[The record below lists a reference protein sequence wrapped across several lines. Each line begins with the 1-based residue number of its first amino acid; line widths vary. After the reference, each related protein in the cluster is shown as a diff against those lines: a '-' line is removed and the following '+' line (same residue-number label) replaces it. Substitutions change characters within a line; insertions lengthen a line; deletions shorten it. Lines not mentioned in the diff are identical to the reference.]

1 MPWSSP
7 GPSDSPSVSHLD
19 EMWRDSRRAFRK
31 MVSEILGARD
41 RRFTLQVYGHVSE
54 NIRDETTEA
63 FDQMFGDKGTVSG
76 AVVGVV
82 VGPKIQMNC

>member
-1 MPWSSP
+1 MVFAWPQRQP
-7 GPSDSPSVSHLD
+7 FRVAPRRNVARFAQGVPQDGVGDS
-19 EMWRDSRRAFRK
+19 W
-31 MVSEILGARD
+31 ARD